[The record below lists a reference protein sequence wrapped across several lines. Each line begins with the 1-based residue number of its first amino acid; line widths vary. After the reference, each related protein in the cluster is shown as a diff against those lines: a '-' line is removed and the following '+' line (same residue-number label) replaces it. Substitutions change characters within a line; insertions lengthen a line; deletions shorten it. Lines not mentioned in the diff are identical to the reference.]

1 VRRALQ
7 GGGVAVSAQPEHL
20 TRLLSEHPRVYTR
33 EESPGDWTASACGC
47 VAHGPTE
54 AGARQ
59 QLTAMLVR
67 AALLQAD
74 DCDRDA
80 ERARARAVACERR
93 ARALRDAVAAAVLSD
108 VGGGR

>member
-1 VRRALQ
+1 M
-7 GGGVAVSAQPEHL
+7 SAQPEAL

-33 EESPGDWTASACGC
+33 EEAPGDWTASACGC

-59 QLTAMLVR
+59 QLTAMLAR
-67 AALLQAD
+67 AATLQAD

-80 ERARARAVACERR
+80 ERARARAVACE
-93 ARALRDAVAAAVLSD
+93 LSLIHI
-108 VGGGR
+108 